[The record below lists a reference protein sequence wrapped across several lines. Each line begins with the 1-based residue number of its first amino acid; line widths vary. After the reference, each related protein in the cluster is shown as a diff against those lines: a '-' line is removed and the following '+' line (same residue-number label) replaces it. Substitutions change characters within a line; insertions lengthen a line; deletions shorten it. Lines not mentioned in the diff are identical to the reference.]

1 MSNSIN
7 IRDINPLE
15 HITSD
20 IAKAM
25 ANYEAILNGLVT
37 WNTTDNQNV
46 TVRLMTDSDPFFVD
60 YTFPSRSASTK
71 TAIRMLS
78 PDVRGGGFDA
88 LNALEMPAVMS
99 DTVTLRFSEVSYPA
113 AQWSLYEN
121 AMVYKEDGEASV
133 DYPEHV
139 FVNVKGLNSSD
150 PDAYVKVLTTVAVPS
165 GTAFALGVNCCK
177 AVATWTASQDTSY
190 WKKGMLVLASGGGT
204 LGAYALTGIAGN
216 ISPAYDTEN
225 WTRAADVLDAMQSNA
240 TVRKN
245 GAYLFSESGAD
256 DYSDASIYVY
266 LGEDTAKQGSTP
278 NPKSNKQYW
287 MGPYTLIPVKTF
299 GSSTIYRSHPTT
311 DICGYILQSKGS
323 AYPVEVNVLPGQAIA
338 GGDSEPGKGLGV
350 FNTCNYVSWPSSNTP
365 VWHTGRKYGYGDG
378 YTAEMVFHHSSADV
392 KMTNIINYDGPDLD
406 RGLAIYL
413 PAEDVVKDD
422 NGVSVIKEARDGAM
436 FEFMFRIWPN
446 TALNGAESPDL
457 IVNKAHI
464 YVYSR
469 PMADSDRGD
478 TLIAKFSMAR
488 LTNFYVWAENVA
500 VPNRPVFYKARFIYS
515 KSSKEWKTYD
525 YYQVPDHVF
534 LSPAGFVDP
543 SERKEGY
550 SGVETAGFPLMQDP
564 FGGISLGRVM
574 WNRVQDNVAES
585 PQSEGNGD

>member
-121 AMVYKEDGEASV
+121 AMAYKEDGEASV

-177 AVATWTASQDTSY
+177 AVATWTASPCSR
-190 WKKGMLVLASGGGT
+190 LGT
-204 LGAYALTGIAGN
+204 
-216 ISPAYDTEN
+216 
-225 WTRAADVLDAMQSNA
+225 
-240 TVRKN
+240 
-245 GAYLFSESGAD
+245 
-256 DYSDASIYVY
+256 
-266 LGEDTAKQGSTP
+266 
-278 NPKSNKQYW
+278 
-287 MGPYTLIPVKTF
+287 
-299 GSSTIYRSHPTT
+299 
-311 DICGYILQSKGS
+311 
-323 AYPVEVNVLPGQAIA
+323 
-338 GGDSEPGKGLGV
+338 
-350 FNTCNYVSWPSSNTP
+350 
-365 VWHTGRKYGYGDG
+365 
-378 YTAEMVFHHSSADV
+378 
-392 KMTNIINYDGPDLD
+392 
-406 RGLAIYL
+406 
-413 PAEDVVKDD
+413 
-422 NGVSVIKEARDGAM
+422 
-436 FEFMFRIWPN
+436 
-446 TALNGAESPDL
+446 
-457 IVNKAHI
+457 
-464 YVYSR
+464 
-469 PMADSDRGD
+469 
-478 TLIAKFSMAR
+478 
-488 LTNFYVWAENVA
+488 
-500 VPNRPVFYKARFIYS
+500 
-515 KSSKEWKTYD
+515 
-525 YYQVPDHVF
+525 
-534 LSPAGFVDP
+534 
-543 SERKEGY
+543 SERKSSVRRAMTMTMSPVAARGP
-550 SGVETAGFPLMQDP
+550 SMRAIRSCFPATTSPWAG
-564 FGGISLGRVM
+564 
-574 WNRVQDNVAES
+574 
-585 PQSEGNGD
+585 